1 MRPYHYLGTNEIKGA
16 CKGTLFRVIW
26 ERPLTVS
33 NLRAGIPYVVT
44 R

>member
-16 CKGTLFRVIW
+16 CKGTLFHVIW
-26 ERPLTVS
+26 ERSLTVS
-33 NLRAGIPYVVT
+33 NLRTGIPYVVT